1 MAAGAHRTGVV
12 AVTVAVTWL
21 AALGTGWYLMP
32 VSDWLSASRDWI
44 VGLGLQGVAIFVA
57 IYAVGAVVLAP
68 GAVLTIGAGIAY
80 GFWGLPIVLVG
91 ATLGASLA
99 FLIARHLARERLRRL
114 FENRRNI
121 GAIDKAIAADGWKI
135 VALLRLS
142 PLIPFNFQNY
152 LFGVTA
158 VPFRHFVAATF
169 VGIIPGAA
177 LYTCLGVAGNRALSV
192 SGPAEWALFGV
203 GLSATAIVV
212 VLVAAKARAKL
223 HEAEIDGPAA

>member
-1 MAAGAHRTGVV
+1 MAAGEHRTGVV

-21 AALGTGWYLMP
+21 AALGAGWYLVP
-32 VSDWLSASRDWI
+32 VNDWLSASRDWI

-142 PLIPFNFQNY
+142 PLIPFNLQNY